1 MFKLKPERVVCSV
14 KIRKQSSF
22 QKKNNTVSIE
32 LHACLRKREL
42 MQLFYEK
49 ICKKITCIKKIS
61 LKMYISDRLQYYR

>member
-22 QKKNNTVSIE
+22 QKQNMVSIE

-49 ICKKITCIKKIS
+49 NCKKITCIKKIS